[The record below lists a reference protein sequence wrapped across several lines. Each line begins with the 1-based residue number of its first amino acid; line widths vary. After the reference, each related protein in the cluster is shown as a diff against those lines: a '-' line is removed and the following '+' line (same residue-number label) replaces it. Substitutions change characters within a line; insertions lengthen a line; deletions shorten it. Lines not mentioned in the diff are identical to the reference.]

1 MSLSSPFR
9 AGAPRAVQL
18 LALHHLL
25 HAQGRC
31 PANRGC
37 PDPQLLSI
45 ESTTGHTL
53 KGSASFYEACFQKK
67 DLNLEILFFAL
78 NFSKITFLGL
88 KSR

>member
-1 MSLSSPFR
+1 M
-9 AGAPRAVQL
+9 
-18 LALHHLL
+18 
-25 HAQGRC
+25 
-31 PANRGC
+31 
-37 PDPQLLSI
+37 
-45 ESTTGHTL
+45 GHTL